1 MTNDT
6 TVERPFNQTQYWL
19 VWVLAS
25 VTGWLVWALLN
36 FMLLA
41 LISDANPPA
50 ELGLLIS
57 AGSLLAVGAVLGV
70 TQWWVLRQQVPMTTR
85 WIIFTALGFVFG
97 AFFDLLFAGLGIG
110 VLQWLLL
117 RNTLNKTGW
126 WPVVSTVAW
135 LVGYLAGSFLGA
147 VLGQMVNSFA
157 VTVVVTWGVSGA
169 IVGAM
174 TGAMLLWL
182 LRENR
187 VLLDGLRAEAEKAKS

>member
-6 TVERPFNQTQYWL
+6 TAEHPFDQRQYWL

-25 VTGWLVWALLN
+25 VAGWLVWALL
-36 FMLLA
+36 FVLLTF
-41 LISDANPPA
+41 ISVADLTA
-50 ELGLLIS
+50 ELGLLIWVGY
-57 AGSLLAVGAVLGV
+57 ALAVGAVLGG

-85 WIIFTALGFVFG
+85 WIIFTALGFAFG
-97 AFFDLLFAGLGIG
+97 TLFDQLFAGLGIG

-135 LVGYLAGSFLGA
+135 LVGYWAGSFLGA
-147 VLGQMVNSFA
+147 VAGQMVNSFA
-157 VTVVVTWGVSGA
+157 VTIVVTWGVSGA
-169 IVGAM
+169 IVGAI
-174 TGAMLLWL
+174 TGAILLWL

-187 VLLDGLRAEAEKAKS
+187 VLLDGLHEEAEKAKS